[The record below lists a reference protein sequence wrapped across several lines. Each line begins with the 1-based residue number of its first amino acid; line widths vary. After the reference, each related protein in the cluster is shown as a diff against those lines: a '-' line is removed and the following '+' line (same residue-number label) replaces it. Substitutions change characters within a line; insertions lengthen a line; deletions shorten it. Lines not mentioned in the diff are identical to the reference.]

1 MTEKEAGQIWA
12 EAYVRW
18 QMGESLVLSKED
30 EEEAERR
37 RQLHME
43 RDDLKG
49 QIETFLSR
57 RVPSDWSRW
66 DLDRRTMYW
75 GGQCRGEEIQL
86 VHRDRVCA
94 LEVLRECLGDR
105 RGVIPQRDTRRVNA
119 VLSAMDGWE
128 PCGVRNFGAS
138 YGKQRGYR
146 RTLNFKATD
155 RDNEHEISVTGVL
168 PEKSG
173 PATVCNR

>member
-1 MTEKEAGQIWA
+1 
-12 EAYVRW
+12 
-18 QMGESLVLSKED
+18 MGESLVLSKED

-37 RQLHME
+37 RQQHME

-49 QIETFLSR
+49 QIEAFLDR

-75 GGQCRGEEIQL
+75 GGQCRGEGLQL

-119 VLSAMDGWE
+119 VLAAMEGWE

-138 YGKQRGYR
+138 YGKQRGYQY
-146 RTLNFKATD
+146 TLDFRATD
-155 RDNEHEISVTGVL
+155 GCNKQEKSVTEVL

-173 PATVCNR
+173 VATVSNR